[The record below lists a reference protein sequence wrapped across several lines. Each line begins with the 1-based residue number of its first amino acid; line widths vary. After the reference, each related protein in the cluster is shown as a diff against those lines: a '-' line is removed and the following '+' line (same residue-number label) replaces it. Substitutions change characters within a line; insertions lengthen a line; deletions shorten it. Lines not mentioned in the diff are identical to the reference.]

1 MELIPVLSTIVLIAT
16 IMTFLLAIGAYI
28 LYKIRERK
36 GIVSAP
42 PQPAWVTAEFV
53 TPVESPQSVRTK
65 RYTTQP
71 VFIESRPSAGQNNL
85 KAQPGPFSGEPD
97 KTEAKFMKYSS
108 EGYVSPGEDKDSGAM
123 KWK

>member
-28 LYKIRERK
+28 LYKIRENR
-36 GIVSAP
+36 GVAAVP
-42 PQPAWVTAEFV
+42 PQPAWVSAEYV
-53 TPVESPQSVRTK
+53 TPVEAAQALRSK
-65 RYTTQP
+65 KFTTQP
-71 VFIESRPSAGQNNL
+71 VFLEARPTQEKS
-85 KAQPGPFSGEPD
+85 QPGPFTGEQSD

-108 EGYVSPGEDKDSGAM
+108 EGYVSPKEDKNSGAM